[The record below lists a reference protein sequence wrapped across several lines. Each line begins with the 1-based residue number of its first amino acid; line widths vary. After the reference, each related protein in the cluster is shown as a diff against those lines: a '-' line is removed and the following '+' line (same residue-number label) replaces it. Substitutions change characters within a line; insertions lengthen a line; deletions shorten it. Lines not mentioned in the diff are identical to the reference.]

1 MSIQTELN
9 RIKEASNA
17 IKTAIQNIGGKV
29 TYNPGLTPNIND
41 YATALAALS
50 QYNVIIQYKDI
61 INNSDATVADLNHIS
76 PLIASDMSYLFANL
90 NKLQSIDISTLNTS
104 QVTNMRSLF
113 SDCSELQTLDLSNF
127 DVSNVTDI
135 SYMFNNCKKL
145 TSINLSNWNTQNVK
159 YLNYLFA
166 TCLKLVRID
175 VNHFNTSKV
184 EGNITGAFYQCR
196 SAEEIHI
203 EDWDVSNC
211 TNAYRLFHECW
222 KLKTMDFSKWN
233 TSNFTNCRN
242 LFTNCWEI
250 NNINLSNC
258 DFSKVVDFGWAFY
271 SCKALT
277 TIITDGL
284 KLPNIDM
291 SDIYLHQSPLS
302 VDTIVGLLNALPNT
316 TDNYSFNI
324 GTTNINKL
332 TDEQKFI
339 AVNKGWTLI

>member
-9 RIKEASNA
+9 RIKKASNA

-29 TYNPGLTPNIND
+29 TYNPGYTININD
-41 YATALAALS
+41 YATALAKLS
-50 QYNVIIQYKDI
+50 QYNVIIQYKDV
-61 INNSDATVADLNHIS
+61 INNSDATTANLNHIS
-76 PLIASDMSYLFANL
+76 PLIVSDISYLFANL
-90 NKLQSIDISTLNTS
+90 NKLQSIDVSTLNTS
-104 QVTNMRSLF
+104 QATNMRSLF

-159 YLNYLFA
+159 HLYYLFA

-184 EGNITGAFYQCR
+184 EGSIAGAFYQCR

-242 LFTNCWEI
+242 LFTNCLAI

-271 SCKALT
+271 SCKELT

-302 VDTIVGLLNALPNT
+302 VDTIVGLLNALPVT